1 MRNLLR
7 ADLRRILKRVSI
19 YVWLFLIFVIFF
31 LSALSKD
38 YTADIIGME
47 QGVTSLLGPILVSIP
62 VFLGVYGREIQ
73 AGSMQCVIG
82 RGMSR
87 TKLILTKYLECVLM
101 CLFFFFF
108 IWLAFFLRNNVGD
121 AGLTANQNKMLTIF
135 VLFAFIKTC
144 GYFAFT
150 TFFFFIAW
158 SVAPGIVALLVSAF
172 LMPMLFTMLDGFL
185 KTDFSEFY
193 FNGMID
199 NAYASIAAGDIGY
212 TLILAIVLYIG
223 GALLLTLAERSFLQL
238 WYSGKRRLSFEK
250 TDKSGFEKNFKKGQ
264 CLGIVHSKRFFVRHV
279 SFHRI
284 CIESD
289 LERTCFR
296 EQRGPCTNRILIDQ
310 SGSASWSIRR

>member
-19 YVWLFLIFVIFF
+19 YVWLFLIFVVFF
-31 LSALSKD
+31 VSALSMD
-38 YTADIIGME
+38 YTADIINME
-47 QGVTSLLGPILVSIP
+47 QGVTSLLGPLLVSIP
-62 VFLGVYGREIQ
+62 VFLGVYGRELQ

-223 GALLLTLAERSFLQL
+223 GALLLTALVFR
-238 WYSGKRRLSFEK
+238 
-250 TDKSGFEKNFKKGQ
+250 KKE
-264 CLGIVHSKRFFVRHV
+264 
-279 SFHRI
+279 
-284 CIESD
+284 IE
-289 LERTCFR
+289 F
-296 EQRGPCTNRILIDQ
+296 
-310 SGSASWSIRR
+310 

>member
-38 YTADIIGME
+38 YTADIVGME
-47 QGVTSLLGPILVSIP
+47 QGVTSLLGPIMVSIP

-199 NAYASIAAGDIGY
+199 NAYWRSAPSYSSGIQEKGD
-212 TLILAIVLYIG
+212 
-223 GALLLTLAERSFLQL
+223 
-238 WYSGKRRLSFEK
+238 
-250 TDKSGFEKNFKKGQ
+250 
-264 CLGIVHSKRFFVRHV
+264 
-279 SFHRI
+279 
-284 CIESD
+284 
-289 LERTCFR
+289 
-296 EQRGPCTNRILIDQ
+296 
-310 SGSASWSIRR
+310 

>member
-62 VFLGVYGREIQ
+62 VFLGVYGRELQ

-135 VLFAFIKTC
+135 VLFVFIKTC

-223 GALLLTLAERSFLQL
+223 GALLLTALVFR
-238 WYSGKRRLSFEK
+238 
-250 TDKSGFEKNFKKGQ
+250 KKE
-264 CLGIVHSKRFFVRHV
+264 
-279 SFHRI
+279 
-284 CIESD
+284 IE
-289 LERTCFR
+289 F
-296 EQRGPCTNRILIDQ
+296 
-310 SGSASWSIRR
+310 

>member
-101 CLFFFFF
+101 CLFYFFF

-223 GALLLTLAERSFLQL
+223 GALLLTALVFR
-238 WYSGKRRLSFEK
+238 
-250 TDKSGFEKNFKKGQ
+250 KKE
-264 CLGIVHSKRFFVRHV
+264 
-279 SFHRI
+279 
-284 CIESD
+284 IE
-289 LERTCFR
+289 F
-296 EQRGPCTNRILIDQ
+296 
-310 SGSASWSIRR
+310 

>member
-38 YTADIIGME
+38 YTADIVGME
-47 QGVTSLLGPILVSIP
+47 QGVTSLLGPIMVSIP
-62 VFLGVYGREIQ
+62 VFLGVYGRELQ

-223 GALLLTLAERSFLQL
+223 GALLLTALVFR
-238 WYSGKRRLSFEK
+238 
-250 TDKSGFEKNFKKGQ
+250 KKE
-264 CLGIVHSKRFFVRHV
+264 
-279 SFHRI
+279 
-284 CIESD
+284 IE
-289 LERTCFR
+289 F
-296 EQRGPCTNRILIDQ
+296 
-310 SGSASWSIRR
+310 

>member
-19 YVWLFLIFVIFF
+19 YIWLFLIFVVFF

-121 AGLTANQNKMLTIF
+121 AGLTANQNKMLTTF
-135 VLFAFIKTC
+135 VLFVFIKTC

-223 GALLLTLAERSFLQL
+223 GALLLTALVFR
-238 WYSGKRRLSFEK
+238 
-250 TDKSGFEKNFKKGQ
+250 KKE
-264 CLGIVHSKRFFVRHV
+264 
-279 SFHRI
+279 
-284 CIESD
+284 IE
-289 LERTCFR
+289 F
-296 EQRGPCTNRILIDQ
+296 
-310 SGSASWSIRR
+310 

>member
-19 YVWLFLIFVIFF
+19 YVWLFLIFVVFF
-31 LSALSKD
+31 LSALSME
-38 YTADIIGME
+38 YTADIINME
-47 QGVTSLLGPILVSIP
+47 QGVTSLLGPLLVSIP
-62 VFLGVYGREIQ
+62 VFLGVYGRELQ

-135 VLFAFIKTC
+135 VLFVFIKTC

-150 TFFFFIAW
+150 SFFFFIAW

-172 LMPMLFTMLDGFL
+172 LMPLLITMLDGFL

-199 NAYASIAAGDIGY
+199 NAYASIAAGDFGY
-212 TLILAIVLYIG
+212 MLIPAIVLYIG
-223 GALLLTLAERSFLQL
+223 GALLLTALVFR
-238 WYSGKRRLSFEK
+238 
-250 TDKSGFEKNFKKGQ
+250 KKE
-264 CLGIVHSKRFFVRHV
+264 
-279 SFHRI
+279 
-284 CIESD
+284 IE
-289 LERTCFR
+289 F
-296 EQRGPCTNRILIDQ
+296 
-310 SGSASWSIRR
+310 

>member
-38 YTADIIGME
+38 YTADIVGME
-47 QGVTSLLGPILVSIP
+47 QGVTSLLGPIMVSIP

-121 AGLTANQNKMLTIF
+121 AGLTANQNKMLTMF

-223 GALLLTLAERSFLQL
+223 GALLLTALVFR
-238 WYSGKRRLSFEK
+238 
-250 TDKSGFEKNFKKGQ
+250 KKE
-264 CLGIVHSKRFFVRHV
+264 
-279 SFHRI
+279 
-284 CIESD
+284 IE
-289 LERTCFR
+289 F
-296 EQRGPCTNRILIDQ
+296 
-310 SGSASWSIRR
+310 

>member
-47 QGVTSLLGPILVSIP
+47 QGVTSLLGPIMVSIP

-101 CLFFFFF
+101 CLFYFFF

-223 GALLLTLAERSFLQL
+223 GALLLTALVFR
-238 WYSGKRRLSFEK
+238 
-250 TDKSGFEKNFKKGQ
+250 KKE
-264 CLGIVHSKRFFVRHV
+264 
-279 SFHRI
+279 
-284 CIESD
+284 IE
-289 LERTCFR
+289 F
-296 EQRGPCTNRILIDQ
+296 
-310 SGSASWSIRR
+310 

>member
-135 VLFAFIKTC
+135 VLFVFIKTC

-223 GALLLTLAERSFLQL
+223 GALLLTALVFR
-238 WYSGKRRLSFEK
+238 
-250 TDKSGFEKNFKKGQ
+250 KKE
-264 CLGIVHSKRFFVRHV
+264 
-279 SFHRI
+279 
-284 CIESD
+284 IE
-289 LERTCFR
+289 F
-296 EQRGPCTNRILIDQ
+296 
-310 SGSASWSIRR
+310 

>member
-1 MRNLLR
+1 MSEDARNEKSIESGSSQDTEKSI
-7 ADLRRILKRVSI
+7 DLCLAFPDFCHILFKC
-19 YVWLFLIFVIFF
+19 
-31 LSALSKD
+31 A
-38 YTADIIGME
+38 E
-47 QGVTSLLGPILVSIP
+47 QGLYCRYCRHGAGRDQLKQALDDFVSAVVLDPKFIDAYYAIAAVQKNLGHYEDAIKNLDKILELEPMAVNAKA
-62 VFLGVYGREIQ
+62 LK
-73 AGSMQCVIG
+73 
-82 RGMSR
+82 
-87 TKLILTKYLECVLM
+87 KLILTKYLECVLM

-108 IWLAFFLRNNVGD
+108 IWLPFFLRNNVGD

-212 TLILAIVLYIG
+212 TLLLAIVLYIG
-223 GALLLTLAERSFLQL
+223 GALLLTALVFR
-238 WYSGKRRLSFEK
+238 
-250 TDKSGFEKNFKKGQ
+250 KKE
-264 CLGIVHSKRFFVRHV
+264 
-279 SFHRI
+279 
-284 CIESD
+284 IE
-289 LERTCFR
+289 F
-296 EQRGPCTNRILIDQ
+296 
-310 SGSASWSIRR
+310 

>member
-7 ADLRRILKRVSI
+7 ADLRRLLKRVSI

-223 GALLLTLAERSFLQL
+223 GALLLTALVFR
-238 WYSGKRRLSFEK
+238 
-250 TDKSGFEKNFKKGQ
+250 KKE
-264 CLGIVHSKRFFVRHV
+264 
-279 SFHRI
+279 
-284 CIESD
+284 IE
-289 LERTCFR
+289 F
-296 EQRGPCTNRILIDQ
+296 
-310 SGSASWSIRR
+310 

>member
-47 QGVTSLLGPILVSIP
+47 QGVTSLLGPIMVSIP

-223 GALLLTLAERSFLQL
+223 GALLLTALVFR
-238 WYSGKRRLSFEK
+238 
-250 TDKSGFEKNFKKGQ
+250 KKE
-264 CLGIVHSKRFFVRHV
+264 
-279 SFHRI
+279 
-284 CIESD
+284 IE
-289 LERTCFR
+289 F
-296 EQRGPCTNRILIDQ
+296 
-310 SGSASWSIRR
+310 

>member
-121 AGLTANQNKMLTIF
+121 AGLTANQNKMMTIF

-172 LMPMLFTMLDGFL
+172 LMPLLITMLDGFL

-199 NAYASIAAGDIGY
+199 NAYASIAAGDFGY

-223 GALLLTLAERSFLQL
+223 GALLLTALVFR
-238 WYSGKRRLSFEK
+238 
-250 TDKSGFEKNFKKGQ
+250 KKE
-264 CLGIVHSKRFFVRHV
+264 
-279 SFHRI
+279 
-284 CIESD
+284 IE
-289 LERTCFR
+289 F
-296 EQRGPCTNRILIDQ
+296 
-310 SGSASWSIRR
+310 

>member
-19 YVWLFLIFVIFF
+19 YVWLFLIFVVFF
-31 LSALSKD
+31 VSALSMD
-38 YTADIIGME
+38 YTADIINME

-62 VFLGVYGREIQ
+62 VFLGVYGRELQ

-223 GALLLTLAERSFLQL
+223 GALLLTALVFR
-238 WYSGKRRLSFEK
+238 
-250 TDKSGFEKNFKKGQ
+250 KKE
-264 CLGIVHSKRFFVRHV
+264 
-279 SFHRI
+279 
-284 CIESD
+284 IE
-289 LERTCFR
+289 F
-296 EQRGPCTNRILIDQ
+296 
-310 SGSASWSIRR
+310 

>member
-212 TLILAIVLYIG
+212 TLIFAILLYIG
-223 GALLLTLAERSFLQL
+223 GALLLTALLFR
-238 WYSGKRRLSFEK
+238 
-250 TDKSGFEKNFKKGQ
+250 KKE
-264 CLGIVHSKRFFVRHV
+264 
-279 SFHRI
+279 
-284 CIESD
+284 IE
-289 LERTCFR
+289 F
-296 EQRGPCTNRILIDQ
+296 
-310 SGSASWSIRR
+310 

>member
-19 YVWLFLIFVIFF
+19 YIWLFLIFVVLF

-47 QGVTSLLGPILVSIP
+47 QGVTSLLGPIMVSIP

-223 GALLLTLAERSFLQL
+223 GALLLTALVFR
-238 WYSGKRRLSFEK
+238 
-250 TDKSGFEKNFKKGQ
+250 KKE
-264 CLGIVHSKRFFVRHV
+264 
-279 SFHRI
+279 
-284 CIESD
+284 IE
-289 LERTCFR
+289 F
-296 EQRGPCTNRILIDQ
+296 
-310 SGSASWSIRR
+310 

>member
-38 YTADIIGME
+38 YTADIVGME
-47 QGVTSLLGPILVSIP
+47 QGVTSLLGPIMVSIP

-101 CLFFFFF
+101 CLFYFFF

-135 VLFAFIKTC
+135 VLFVFIKTC

-158 SVAPGIVALLVSAF
+158 SVAPGIVALLVSEF

-223 GALLLTLAERSFLQL
+223 GALLLTALVFR
-238 WYSGKRRLSFEK
+238 
-250 TDKSGFEKNFKKGQ
+250 KKE
-264 CLGIVHSKRFFVRHV
+264 
-279 SFHRI
+279 
-284 CIESD
+284 IE
-289 LERTCFR
+289 F
-296 EQRGPCTNRILIDQ
+296 
-310 SGSASWSIRR
+310 

>member
-19 YVWLFLIFVIFF
+19 YVWLFLIFVVFF
-31 LSALSKD
+31 LSALSME
-38 YTADIIGME
+38 YTADIINME

-223 GALLLTLAERSFLQL
+223 GALLLTALVFR
-238 WYSGKRRLSFEK
+238 
-250 TDKSGFEKNFKKGQ
+250 KKE
-264 CLGIVHSKRFFVRHV
+264 
-279 SFHRI
+279 
-284 CIESD
+284 IE
-289 LERTCFR
+289 F
-296 EQRGPCTNRILIDQ
+296 
-310 SGSASWSIRR
+310 

>member
-47 QGVTSLLGPILVSIP
+47 QGVTSLLGPIMVSIP

-135 VLFAFIKTC
+135 VLFVFIKTC

-223 GALLLTLAERSFLQL
+223 GALLLTALVFR
-238 WYSGKRRLSFEK
+238 
-250 TDKSGFEKNFKKGQ
+250 KKE
-264 CLGIVHSKRFFVRHV
+264 
-279 SFHRI
+279 
-284 CIESD
+284 IE
-289 LERTCFR
+289 F
-296 EQRGPCTNRILIDQ
+296 
-310 SGSASWSIRR
+310 

>member
-19 YVWLFLIFVIFF
+19 YVWLFLIFVVFF

-223 GALLLTLAERSFLQL
+223 GALLLTALVFR
-238 WYSGKRRLSFEK
+238 
-250 TDKSGFEKNFKKGQ
+250 KKE
-264 CLGIVHSKRFFVRHV
+264 
-279 SFHRI
+279 
-284 CIESD
+284 IE
-289 LERTCFR
+289 F
-296 EQRGPCTNRILIDQ
+296 
-310 SGSASWSIRR
+310 

>member
-38 YTADIIGME
+38 YTADIVGME

-172 LMPMLFTMLDGFL
+172 LMPMLFTMLDGLL

-223 GALLLTLAERSFLQL
+223 GALLLTALVFR
-238 WYSGKRRLSFEK
+238 
-250 TDKSGFEKNFKKGQ
+250 KKE
-264 CLGIVHSKRFFVRHV
+264 
-279 SFHRI
+279 
-284 CIESD
+284 IE
-289 LERTCFR
+289 F
-296 EQRGPCTNRILIDQ
+296 
-310 SGSASWSIRR
+310 

>member
-19 YVWLFLIFVIFF
+19 YVWLFLIFVVFF
-31 LSALSKD
+31 LSALSME
-38 YTADIIGME
+38 YTADIINME

-62 VFLGVYGREIQ
+62 VFLGVYGRELQ

-223 GALLLTLAERSFLQL
+223 GALLLTALVFR
-238 WYSGKRRLSFEK
+238 
-250 TDKSGFEKNFKKGQ
+250 KKE
-264 CLGIVHSKRFFVRHV
+264 
-279 SFHRI
+279 
-284 CIESD
+284 IE
-289 LERTCFR
+289 F
-296 EQRGPCTNRILIDQ
+296 
-310 SGSASWSIRR
+310 

>member
-38 YTADIIGME
+38 YTADIVGME

-223 GALLLTLAERSFLQL
+223 GALLLTALVFR
-238 WYSGKRRLSFEK
+238 
-250 TDKSGFEKNFKKGQ
+250 KKE
-264 CLGIVHSKRFFVRHV
+264 
-279 SFHRI
+279 
-284 CIESD
+284 IE
-289 LERTCFR
+289 F
-296 EQRGPCTNRILIDQ
+296 
-310 SGSASWSIRR
+310 